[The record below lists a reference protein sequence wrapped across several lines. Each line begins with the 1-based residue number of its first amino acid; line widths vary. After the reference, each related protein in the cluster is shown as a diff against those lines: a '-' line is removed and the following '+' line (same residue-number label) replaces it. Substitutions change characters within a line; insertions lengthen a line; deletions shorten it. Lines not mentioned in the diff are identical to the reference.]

1 METPQSEE
9 RSVTLFLVLAG
20 PSGVGKA
27 TLTKALLQRHPEIH
41 RLHTVTTRPP
51 RPGEKPGDQY
61 VFVDRETFLR
71 MLERGE
77 LMESSPV
84 YKDGNLYG
92 MPNKILNQVPP
103 DKDIALI
110 EVDIRGKEFLKRRY
124 PDCVTVLIVA
134 PIEELAER
142 LRRRDPHISDEEYR
156 RRLTTALEWLQAAPT
171 FDYIVENP
179 QGEMEKALAV
189 LEAILTAELHRPHR
203 YLRRHPI
210 LNEMGVFAS
219 GEDLTGTDGAPAR

>member
-1 METPQSEE
+1 MDSASVDSTAGATSSEE
-9 RSVTLFLVLAG
+9 RSVNLFLVLAG

-27 TLTKALLQRHPEIH
+27 TLTRALLQRHPEIH
-41 RLHTVTTRPP
+41 RLYTVTTRPP
-51 RPGEKPGDQY
+51 REGERPGDQY
-61 VFVDRETFLR
+61 VFVDRETFLK

-92 MPNKILNQVPP
+92 MPNNILNQVPP

-124 PDCVTVLIVA
+124 PDCVTILIVA
-134 PIEELAER
+134 PISELAER
-142 LRRRDPHISDEEYR
+142 LRQRDAHMSEEEFR
-156 RRLTTALEWLQAAPT
+156 RRLATALEWLKAAPT

-179 QGEMEKALAV
+179 RGEMEKALAV
-189 LEAILTAELHRPHR
+189 LEAILVAELHRPHR
-203 YLRRHPI
+203 FLRRHPI
-210 LNEMGVFAS
+210 LGEMGKEM
-219 GEDLTGTDGAPAR
+219 GR

>member
-1 METPQSEE
+1 MTTASGSSAE
-9 RSVTLFLVLAG
+9 RSVSLFLVLAG

-51 RPGEKPGDQY
+51 RPGEVPGDQY
-61 VFVDRETFLR
+61 IFVDRETFLK
-71 MLERGE
+71 MLETGE

-92 MPNKILNQVPP
+92 MPNNILNQVPP
-103 DKDIALI
+103 EKDIALI
-110 EVDIRGKEFLKRRY
+110 EVDIKGKEFLKKRY

-134 PIEELAER
+134 PISELEER
-142 LRRRDPHISDEEYR
+142 LLQREPDMDDQEYK
-156 RRLTTALEWLQAAPT
+156 RRLESALDWLKAAPT

-203 YLRRHPI
+203 YLRRHP
-210 LNEMGVFAS
+210 LLEGL
-219 GEDLTGTDGAPAR
+219 EWR

>member
-1 METPQSEE
+1 MTMTSSSSEE
-9 RSVTLFLVLAG
+9 RSVSLFLVLAG

-51 RPGEKPGDQY
+51 RPNEVPGDQY
-61 VFVDRETFLR
+61 IFVDRETFLK
-71 MLERGE
+71 MLETGE

-92 MPNKILNQVPP
+92 MPNNILNQVPP
-103 DKDIALI
+103 EKDIALI
-110 EVDIRGKEFLKRRY
+110 EVDIKGKEFLKKRY

-134 PIEELAER
+134 PISELEER
-142 LRRRDPHISDEEYR
+142 LLKREPDMDDEEYR
-156 RRLTTALEWLQAAPT
+156 RRLESALDWLKAAPT

-179 QGEMEKALAV
+179 QGEMEKALAI

-203 YLRRHPI
+203 FLRHHP
-210 LNEMGVFAS
+210 LLEGL
-219 GEDLTGTDGAPAR
+219 ELE